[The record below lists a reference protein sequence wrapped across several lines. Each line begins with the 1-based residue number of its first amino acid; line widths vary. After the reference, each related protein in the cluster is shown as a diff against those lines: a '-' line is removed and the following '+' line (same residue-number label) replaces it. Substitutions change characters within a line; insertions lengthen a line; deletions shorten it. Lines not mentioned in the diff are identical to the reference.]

1 MVTFPDRPEQPDTAV
16 HHTLVVL
23 DLVLPFWRYL
33 PLHRRTAPA
42 CLLDSGM
49 DPHKLGRFSFLGS
62 DPFLIFRMK
71 RQRDG
76 TAPAPANVDII
87 RRRAADGSRLSS
99 PPTHQVVDDPFT
111 VLRGLLDRYRITPA
125 SYDVTAA
132 GDGGPPPT
140 LLAGIVGYFGFET
153 ACCHERLPD
162 HGSDDIGLP
171 DMYFLFLDS
180 VMVHCHETGR
190 TWLSCHA
197 RGPDPASARRRAS
210 RLVATWQKRIATFE
224 TNPPVEWTGP
234 ATSPA
239 DQNSDIELPVTA
251 HFGRR
256 SYCDA
261 VQRVKDHILAGDVF
275 ELCLT
280 HRLESPL
287 PGDPWDLYQELRRV
301 NPAPFAAFL
310 ELPEAQVVCASP
322 ERFLRLG
329 PDRTAESRPIKGTR
343 PRGATPAVDR
353 QLQQELTDSA
363 KDRAENLMIVDLL
376 RNDFGRVCEIGSV
389 TVPELLLVEEY
400 ATVFQLVS
408 TIHGKLAAPYD
419 GLDLIRACF
428 PGGSMT
434 GAPKIEALKII
445 DALEPVKRGVYAGAI
460 GYLDFAGTLDLN
472 IVIRSIICRDGRC
485 YYNVGGAIVADSD
498 PEAEYQETLDKALAL
513 QTALRNLAR
522 VAADEGRSP

>member
-1 MVTFPDRPEQPDTAV
+1 MAAFSDRTERRNETV
-16 HHTLVVL
+16 HHTLVAL
-23 DLVLPFWRYL
+23 DLTLPFWRYL
-33 PLHRRTAPA
+33 PMNRQSAPA

-49 DPHKLGRFSFLGS
+49 DPRKLGRFSFLGG

-76 TAPAPANVDII
+76 TAPAPANVEII
-87 RRRAADGSRLSS
+87 QRRADNGSPLVS
-99 PPTHQVVDDPFT
+99 PHIHRVVDDPFT
-111 VLRGLLDRYRITPA
+111 ALRLLLDRYRVPA
-125 SYDVTAA
+125 SFYDLTAI
-132 GDGGPPPT
+132 GYDGPTPP
-140 LLAGIVGYFGFET
+140 LLAGAMGYIGFET
-153 ACCHERLPD
+153 ACCTERLPD

-171 DMYFLFLDS
+171 DMYFLFLDT
-180 VMVHCHETGR
+180 VLVHCHETGR
-190 TWLSCHA
+190 SWLSCLG
-197 RGPDPASARRRAS
+197 RGPDPASARRMAS
-210 RLVATWQKRIATFE
+210 RLVTTWRERIAGFE
-224 TNPPVEWTGP
+224 SNPPPEWTGP
-234 ATSPA
+234 ATATDDP
-239 DQNSDIELPVTA
+239 DGDPRLPVTA
-251 HFGRR
+251 HFGRQ
-256 SYCDA
+256 SYCRA
-261 VQRVKDHILAGDVF
+261 VQRAKDHILAGDVF
-275 ELCLT
+275 ELCLS

-322 ERFLRLG
+322 ERFLRLE
-329 PDRTAESRPIKGTR
+329 PDRTAESRPLKGTR
-343 PRGATPAVDR
+343 PRGATPAADEHLR
-353 QLQQELTDSA
+353 QELISSE

-408 TIHGKLAAPYD
+408 TIRGKLAAAHD
-419 GLDLIRACF
+419 SLDLIRACF

-445 DALEPVKRGVYAGAI
+445 DAMEPVKRGIYAGAI

-472 IVIRSIICRDGRC
+472 IVIRSIVCRDERC

-498 PEAEYQETLDKALAL
+498 PEAEYQETLDKARAL

-522 VAADEGRSP
+522 VAADKGRSA